1 MPVCS
6 SCDVLDTLSWKEA
19 PQNEMQTSAGIE
31 MLPLLMGEN
40 QDEMD
45 EGKLI
50 KIDEPMTDQ
59 SQS

>member
-19 PQNEMQTSAGIE
+19 PHNEMQTSAGIE